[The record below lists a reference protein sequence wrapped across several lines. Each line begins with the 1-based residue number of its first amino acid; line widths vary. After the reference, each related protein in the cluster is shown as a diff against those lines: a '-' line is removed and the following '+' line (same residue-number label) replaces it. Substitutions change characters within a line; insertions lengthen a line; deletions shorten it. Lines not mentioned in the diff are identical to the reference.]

1 MGILPLGDIMKESK
15 KLLASV
21 LHTTQMGQT
30 GIRSVRDNAVRV
42 GLKQELDQQLKQYD
56 SIEKEALRLAASRG
70 WSLTDVNPAVRKMSD
85 IMSRARLMGGDVDSK
100 IAGML
105 IQGNTRGM
113 ILGIRN
119 MHRSSD
125 CDAQVMQLAQKLLDR
140 ENINIQKTQAFL

>member
-1 MGILPLGDIMKESK
+1 MKDSK
-15 KLLASV
+15 QLLASV

-30 GIRSVRDNAVRV
+30 GIRSVRDNAVRP
-42 GLKQELDQQLKQYD
+42 GLKQELQQQLKEYD

-70 WSLTDVNPAVRKMSD
+70 WNLTDVNPALRKMSD
-85 IMSRARLMGGDVDSK
+85 MMSRARLMGGNVDSK

-119 MHRSSD
+119 LHRSSGAD
-125 CDAQVMQLAQKLLDR
+125 SAVTQLAQKLLDR
-140 ENINIQKTQAFL
+140 ENVNIQKSQPFL